1 MLNISERVL
10 AGAML
15 LDEHHPGWEGKI
27 NLPTLNIH
35 NCRRCALGQL
45 YGDFEKGQKALGLQD
60 AQTVAELGFFALEEF
75 SADRNPEAI
84 AEEYSALT
92 KEWRRAAGN
101 RRITR
106 ETCAA

>member
-1 MLNISERVL
+1 MPRKPEKSKTDQEQKAETLEAREDAIVE
-10 AGAML
+10 L
-15 LDEHHPGWEGKI
+15 LT
-27 NLPTLNIH
+27 N
-35 NCRRCALGQL
+35 
-45 YGDFEKGQKALGLQD
+45 FEKGQKALGLQD